1 MIKFCILFLLL
12 KLKRLRFVASAQA
25 NGPEASG
32 AVARPAPPEAAAGG
46 ARAFVARVCVCP
58 VVRSIYTQLQC
69 PFLFLH
75 SRIFDRSSTFER
87 GLNSRGSAWMDL
99 SLCLAMRFTFNS
111 KQKHDLI

>member
-1 MIKFCILFLLL
+1 MIKVFILFLLL

-25 NGPEASG
+25 NGPEAAG

-58 VVRSIYTQLQC
+58 VVRPIRTQLQW

-75 SRIFDRSSTFER
+75 SRVFDRSSTFER

-99 SLCLAMRFTFNS
+99 SLLLKCVSL
-111 KQKHDLI
+111 LIRNKNMT